1 MALEYLLPCKC
12 GKKTP
17 VSESLAGT
25 YITCDCGR
33 SVQVPKRN
41 RLFELEPAPAK
52 AVVTAIPVPPT
63 DRDLPMPP
71 IPAPVITKESSCSEC
86 GAALQPKANFCWLC
100 GKPTGSQTTP
110 IGASYTPSPATS
122 NVASGCLAAVV
133 AFFAGLAVA
142 AALVYAMLASMAQQ
156 CSRMLGGGH

>member
-33 SVQVPKRN
+33 SVQVPKRH
-41 RLFELEPAPAK
+41 RLYELEPAPVK
-52 AVVTAIPVPPT
+52 AVVTTIPVPT
-63 DRDLPMPP
+63 ADRHLPMPP
-71 IPAPVITKESSCSEC
+71 IPAPAITKELSCSEC

-100 GKPTGSQTTP
+100 GKPTGPQTRP
-110 IGASYTPSPATS
+110 LAASNTPSPVDS
-122 NVASGCLAAVV
+122 NIASGCLAAFL
-133 AFFAGLAVA
+133 AFLAGLAVA
-142 AALVYAMLASMAQQ
+142 AALIYAMLAAALQE
-156 CSRMLGGGH
+156 CSRMLGGGR